1 MQRPAPGQGVRET
14 LKRMEEDAQN
24 FRTAWTSRYRVPPKE
39 GRHPR
44 KVKGQTEGEKSGGD
58 TS

>member
-1 MQRPAPGQGVRET
+1 MQRPVPGVRET

-24 FRTAWTSRYRVPPKE
+24 FRTAWTSRYRVPPKK

-44 KVKGQTEGEKSGGD
+44 KVKGQIEAEKSGSD